1 MYTVHK
7 SRLDLC
13 KYDQGSIKTII
24 IIIIIIII
32 IKILQNNDSHIE
44 S

>member
-13 KYDQGSIKTII
+13 KYGQGSIKT
-24 IIIIIIII
+24 IIIIIII